1 MKQSSIVSPVTIL
14 SSDDSMGLQSGHDV
28 PVELFGNEKSRITFL
43 PAAIKHDVWLQQI
56 SRSKKRIKRPIE
68 FRLDGAPVCQI
79 FPEVD
84 DILELYSSVLLEKR
98 VLVISSSLRY

>member
-14 SSDDSMGLQSGHDV
+14 SSDDSMGLQSSHDV
-28 PVELFGNEKSRITFL
+28 PVELFGCNEKSRITFL
-43 PAAIKHDVWLQQI
+43 PAAIKPDVQQI

-68 FRLDGAPVCQI
+68 FRLHGAPVCQI
-79 FPEVD
+79 FPEGD

-98 VLVISSSLRY
+98 VLVISSSLR